1 MKTQNEMVL
10 EFIKNAGSITAK
22 EAFTE
27 LGITRLSARIFDLR
41 KAGEKIAQER
51 KFYTARDGRAKHY
64 DVFYLEGNE

>member
-41 KAGEKIAQER
+41 KAGEKIVQER

>member
-10 EFIKNAGSITAK
+10 EFIQKAGSITAK

-41 KAGEKIAQER
+41 KMGGEDSPGAEVLHR
-51 KFYTARDGRAKHY
+51 EGRTKQA
-64 DVFYLEGNE
+64 L

>member
-41 KAGEKIAQER
+41 KAGEKIVQER
-51 KFYTARDGRAKHY
+51 KFYTTRDGRAKHY

>member
-1 MKTQNEMVL
+1 MKTQKELVL

-41 KAGEKIAQER
+41 KAGEPIVQER
-51 KFYTARDGRAKHY
+51 KYYTARDGRSKHY
-64 DVFYLEGNE
+64 DVFFLGDKE